1 MTINIPVASAAV
13 YKKRTLHD
21 KDVTIL
27 KQDEMESLPLFVPT
41 DSHRQGNIHFN
52 TKNCPPVIKEMKG
65 FEEGM
70 IHITEN
76 MTSKKKLKANSGK
89 T

>member
-1 MTINIPVASAAV
+1 M
-13 YKKRTLHD
+13 HD
-21 KDVTIL
+21 KEDVTIL
-27 KQDEMESLPLFVPT
+27 KQDEMESLPLFVPI
-41 DSHRQGNIHFN
+41 DGHRQGNIHFN

-76 MTSKKKLKANSGK
+76 MTSKKNSKPIPARPKKRHGICK
-89 T
+89 K